1 MTPHPLAKTKRI
13 QSLPPRPIRWGESR
27 GEGQIHPQVTGK
39 PHPRPSTLSTLP
51 SLQPTRTNLQKSCE
65 RFPLSSEERA
75 VVLRPRERE
84 KVAAGRMR
92 AVGIKTNPVVRRSFP
107 LTSFSFRGTTPV
119 VRPPLKAI
127 PPSSGLIAP
136 RALRWNW
143 PQLPPVRFP
152 LSRFPAFRFPLCPL
166 VSALPTSTAPLTR
179 SKGAQLRHPV
189 TLGTVL

>member
-1 MTPHPLAKTKRI
+1 M
-13 QSLPPRPIRWGESR
+13 
-27 GEGQIHPQVTGK
+27 
-39 PHPRPSTLSTLP
+39 LSTWFRDAQP
-51 SLQPTRTNLQKSCE
+51 SLQPTRTNFQKSCE

-152 LSRFPAFRFPLCPL
+152 LPRFPLSALPPLHPRKVFRALPGYSEMFNARFPLSRFPAFRFALLPLCP
-166 VSALPTSTAPLTR
+166 P
-179 SKGAQLRHPV
+179 QLRHLRVPRAHNCAI
-189 TLGTVL
+189 LSHLAQFYNPSIHP

>member
-1 MTPHPLAKTKRI
+1 MTPHPLTRK
-13 QSLPPRPIRWGESR
+13 PPPSNR
-27 GEGQIHPQVTGK
+27 GNIS
-39 PHPRPSTLSTLP
+39 STLSTPSMLSTLFRDAQP
-51 SLQPTRTNLQKSCE
+51 SLQPTRTNFQKSCE

>member
-1 MTPHPLAKTKRI
+1 MTHHPLTRK
-13 QSLPPRPIRWGESR
+13 PPPSDR
-27 GEGQIHPQVTGK
+27 GSIS
-39 PHPRPSTLSTLP
+39 STLSTPSMLSTLFRDAQP
-51 SLQPTRTNLQKSCE
+51 SLQPTRTNFQKSCE

-127 PPSSGLIAP
+127 PPYSEMG
-136 RALRWNW
+136 
-143 PQLPPVRFP
+143 F
-152 LSRFPAFRFPLCPL
+152 RFPAFPLCP
-166 VSALPTSTAPLTR
+166 AA
-179 SKGAQLRHPV
+179 HPV
-189 TLGTVL
+189 FSGIIYCTIDYQRVTSSGLGQICLGIQSPPLKTQPKIHPPV